1 MQKVVA
7 IRKFTFDN
15 DFDRPAKSAAA
26 KPELVVEPPAPPP
39 PTFSEE
45 EMAAAVAAVHK
56 AAHAE
61 GVVQGRAETVADA
74 EKRIAAGLHAIGSHL
89 GAIDGNVRAV
99 VDGLTQSTVEL
110 SVAIAKQLFPS
121 LLQRGMAAEI
131 EALLV
136 KCLETLRSEP
146 WFTIRVPADQVDEL
160 VERVQTVGNSRGY
173 EGRLA
178 VVGDET
184 LELGD
189 CRIEWAQGGMIRDR
203 ERIWSGIEAAVEQAL
218 AGLNKA

>member
-1 MQKVVA
+1 VVA

-15 DFDRPAKSAAA
+15 DFDRPAKSAA
-26 KPELVVEPPAPPP
+26 KPEVVVEPPPPPP
-39 PTFSEE
+39 PTFSEA
-45 EMAAAVAAVHK
+45 EMADAVAAARK
-56 AAHAE
+56 TAHAE
-61 GVVQGRAETVADA
+61 GVVQGRAETVADT
-74 EKRIAAGLHAIGSHL
+74 EKRIAAGLSAIGSHL

-99 VDGLTQSTVEL
+99 VDGLTQNAVEL
-110 SVAIAKQLFPS
+110 SVAIAKQLFPA
-121 LLQRGMAAEI
+121 LLQRGVAGEV

-146 WFTIRVPADQVDEL
+146 WFTIRVPAEQVDEL

-184 LELGD
+184 LKLGD

-203 ERIWSGIEAAVEQAL
+203 EQIWSGIEAAVEQAL

>member
-1 MQKVVA
+1 VVA

-15 DFDRPAKSAAA
+15 DFDRPARPAA
-26 KPELVVEPPAPPP
+26 KPEVVAEPPPPPPP
-39 PTFSEE
+39 PTFSEA
-45 EMAAAVAAVHK
+45 EMAAAVAAARK

-61 GVVQGRAETVADA
+61 GVAQGRAETVADA
-74 EKRIAAGLHAIGSHL
+74 EKRIAAGLGAIGNHL
-89 GAIDGNVRAV
+89 AAIDGTVRAV
-99 VDGLTQSTVEL
+99 ADGLAQNTVAL
-110 SVAIAKQLFPS
+110 SLAIARQLFPA

-131 EALLV
+131 EALLLQ
-136 KCLETLRSEP
+136 CLETLRSEP
-146 WFTIRVPADQVDEL
+146 WFTIRVPAEQVDEL

-173 EGRLA
+173 EGRLT

-184 LELGD
+184 LKLGD

-218 AGLNKA
+218 PGLGKA